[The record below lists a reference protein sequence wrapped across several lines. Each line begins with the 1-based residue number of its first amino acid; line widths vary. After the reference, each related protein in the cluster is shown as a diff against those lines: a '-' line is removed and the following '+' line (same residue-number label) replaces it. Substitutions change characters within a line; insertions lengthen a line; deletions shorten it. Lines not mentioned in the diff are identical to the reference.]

1 MELSCAVAR
10 LAALAQETRLKV
22 FRLLV
27 RAGPRGM
34 SAGDIA
40 RELKIP
46 ANTMSSHLG
55 ILSRAGL
62 LSSKKQGRSLI
73 YAVDLEGTRELLSYL
88 IEDCCGGNP
97 DLCETL
103 IESTIWECCA
113 N

>member
-1 MELSCAVAR
+1 MELNYAVAG
-10 LAALAQETRLKV
+10 LAALAQESRLKV

-40 RELKIP
+40 RELAIP

-62 LSSKKQGRSLI
+62 LSSKKHGRSLI
-73 YAVDLEGTRELLSYL
+73 YAVDLVGTRKLLVYL
-88 IEDCCGGNP
+88 IED
-97 DLCETL
+97 
-103 IESTIWECCA
+103 
-113 N
+113 